1 MARIVF
7 ELTEGT
13 DLVEALNFG
22 EALLAVAN
30 KTQFKHI
37 IREVKLE

>member
-1 MARIVF
+1 MTRIVF
-7 ELTEGT
+7 EISETV

-22 EALLAVAN
+22 EALLEVAN
-30 KTQFKHI
+30 SSKYKHI